1 MAQPRTKQVDLK
13 GRKFELRRLSPEVG
27 TFILMRMMGVQMR
40 SEAAQEE
47 RALAKPVATT
57 EPTVKPSEID
67 GEACVRALSFIVF
80 SGAIS
85 FEDFKFI
92 QSACMHCVSIVK
104 TAEGETFPM
113 PIMSDAG
120 EWTKDGQAVVDDV
133 QLLMNLTTEV
143 LVVSFSDFFEQ
154 GSAV

>member
-47 RALAKPVATT
+47 RAPAKPAAVA
-57 EPTVKPSEID
+57 EPAVKPPEIS
-67 GEACVRALSFIVF
+67 GEARVRALSFIVF

-92 QSACMHCVSIVK
+92 QNACMHCVSIVK
-104 TAEGETFPM
+104 VAEGEAFPM

-143 LVVSFSDFFEQ
+143 LVICFSDFFEQ

>member
-13 GRKFELRRLSPEVG
+13 DRKFELRRLSPEVG

-47 RALAKPVATT
+47 RAPAKPAAVA
-57 EPTVKPSEID
+57 EPAAKPPVID
-67 GEACVRALSFIVF
+67 GEARVRALSFIVF

-104 TAEGETFPM
+104 VAEGETFPM

-143 LVVSFSDFFEQ
+143 LVICFADFFEQ

>member
-47 RALAKPVATT
+47 RAPVKPTTT
-57 EPTVKPSEID
+57 EPAAKSPEID
-67 GEACVRALSFIVF
+67 GEARVRALSFIVF

-104 TAEGETFPM
+104 AAEGEAFPM

-143 LVVSFSDFFEQ
+143 LVICFADFFEQ

>member
-40 SEAAQEE
+40 REAAQEE
-47 RALAKPVATT
+47 RAPAKPA
-57 EPTVKPSEID
+57 VKLPEIS
-67 GEACVRALSFIVF
+67 GEARVRALSFIVF

-92 QSACMHCVSIVK
+92 QNACMHCVSIVK
-104 TAEGETFPM
+104 VAEGEAFPM

-133 QLLMNLTTEV
+133 QLLMNLTTETLV
-143 LVVSFSDFFEQ
+143 LSYADFFEQ

>member
-47 RALAKPVATT
+47 RAPAKPA
-57 EPTVKPSEID
+57 VKPPEIS
-67 GEACVRALSFIVF
+67 GEARVRALSFIVF

-104 TAEGETFPM
+104 VAEGEAFPM

-133 QLLMNLTTEV
+133 QLLMNLTTETLV
-143 LVVSFSDFFEQ
+143 LSYADFFEQ

>member
-13 GRKFELRRLSPEVG
+13 DRKFELRRLSPEVG

-47 RALAKPVATT
+47 RAPAKPAAVA
-57 EPTVKPSEID
+57 EPAVKPPEIS
-67 GEACVRALSFIVF
+67 GEARVRALSFIVF
-80 SGAIS
+80 S
-85 FEDFKFI
+85 
-92 QSACMHCVSIVK
+92 
-104 TAEGETFPM
+104 
-113 PIMSDAG
+113 G
-120 EWTKDGQAVVDDV
+120 EWTKDGQAVVDGV

-143 LVVSFSDFFEQ
+143 LVICFSDFFEQ